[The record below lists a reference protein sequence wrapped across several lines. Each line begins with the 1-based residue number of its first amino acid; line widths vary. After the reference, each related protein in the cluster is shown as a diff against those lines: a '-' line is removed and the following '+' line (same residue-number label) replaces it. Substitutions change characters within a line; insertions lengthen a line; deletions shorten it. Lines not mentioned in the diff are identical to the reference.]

1 MLSRFTHKQS
11 DKLATIQRIKCHAYD
26 RDGAVCTFSQDLKI
40 YTCLQIYI
48 YIIFEC
54 SKHSAVWNFN
64 SVTLYFQLFTITAWF
79 ISVPNINQSI
89 FGIDLMELYGPL
101 FQIDKTLISIFFLY
115 FKKVLRTPL

>member
-54 SKHSAVWNFN
+54 SKNSAVWNFN
-64 SVTLYFQLFTITAWF
+64 SVTLYFQLFTITVRF